1 MPTLLAIEVSPR
13 FDYSVSRKLTSKF
26 IEDWKTVH
34 PDGKVIVR
42 DLMKTELPWVDLPWI
57 GGSFTPVEQH
67 SEEMKK
73 AIRVSDDLI
82 AELKAADDI
91 VIGTPMYNFL
101 IPAILKAYI
110 DHVVRVGI
118 TFTMN
123 YEGLLTG
130 KKATVIIASGS
141 DFGPGTKYESANVAS
156 SYMRQI
162 LGFIGIVDVK
172 IVLAGGTL
180 AVDMGQ
186 KSLDDFIA
194 PIESGLSA
202 SVRA

>member
-1 MPTLLAIEVSPR
+1 
-13 FDYSVSRKLTSKF
+13 
-26 IEDWKTVH
+26 
-34 PDGKVIVR
+34 
-42 DLMKTELPWVDLPWI
+42 
-57 GGSFTPVEQH
+57 
-67 SEEMKK
+67 MKK

-141 DFGPGTKYESANVAS
+141 DFGPGTKYEKVAGIHLHIYDSWLYPAQSADS
-156 SYMRQI
+156 RW
-162 LGFIGIVDVK
+162 
-172 IVLAGGTL
+172 
-180 AVDMGQ
+180 
-186 KSLDDFIA
+186 
-194 PIESGLSA
+194 
-202 SVRA
+202 R